1 MALQNFGGSLP
12 SHRNLFHYANRL
24 FLPLRRVDETSG
36 ERGGFGGNAGRDGG
50 NRIDFDQRERRV
62 EISNFYS
69 FIRFDYI
76 HALMYSPSPIHVVLI
91 FLSIIHYYFPPF
103 CPPFNF
109 ILHVPC
115 NSIQR
120 RQ

>member
-50 NRIDFDQRERRV
+50 NRIDFDRSGEW
-62 EISNFYS
+62 
-69 FIRFDYI
+69 RF
-76 HALMYSPSPIHVVLI
+76 PI
-91 FLSIIHYYFPPF
+91 
-103 CPPFNF
+103 F
-109 ILHVPC
+109 ILSSDLIIYMHSCTHPLL
-115 NSIQR
+115 SMSS
-120 RQ
+120 